1 MIEMKTEELLK
12 EIERLPV
19 RKRIFLIEKTLQT
32 IRKQEDNYQMEKAS
46 DLLYSDYVSDVE
58 LTAFANLDY
67 EDFYETR

>member
-1 MIEMKTEELLK
+1 MKTEELLK

-19 RKRIFLIEKTLQT
+19 RKRIFLIEKTLKS
-32 IRKQEDNYQMEKAS
+32 IRNQEDKYQMEKAS

-58 LTAFANLDY
+58 LTVFTNIDF

>member
-1 MIEMKTEELLK
+1 MKTKELLK

-19 RKRIFLIEKTLQT
+19 RKRIFLIEKTLRT

-58 LTAFANLDY
+58 LTVVANLDY